1 MAAAAAAAG
10 AGGGSDPT
18 MNIHSIIEST
28 HSALPASVMRH
39 IASFVPNWRKM
50 PIFDTFK
57 NKLFHHIEELPDE
70 FTKRVVGGDTGLLFA
85 FLDYLDSEEFAA
97 VRQKYSPGRP
107 AKDRKYIIDKL
118 LCDFLAGTPFAPFK
132 VIVDA
137 GANMNQDLSYPCFE
151 GYPLMFLMHHMHR
164 VYVRDG
170 SLKLRYLVEKG
181 ARLNVYHRG
190 EYLIDVALRY
200 NRLDE
205 IVLLI
210 NRGVKITNMHAHLDP
225 WYVLGAIVAL
235 MTKHD
240 AITEEA
246 YNRLL
251 NAPPNV
257 LQNAVTHLKNT
268 RGIPGEILSN
278 ITKPAFKKVR
288 RLIAAGA
295 GNPVN
300 SVATIEALVKNGA
313 RSRRKHTL
321 TLLKGGRRKSRNYT
335 RRLQ

>member
-1 MAAAAAAAG
+1 M
-10 AGGGSDPT
+10 T
-18 MNIHSIIEST
+18 RNIHSIIEST
-28 HSALPASVMRH
+28 PTSLPASVMRH

-50 PIFDTFK
+50 PIFDKFK
-57 NKLFHHIEELPDE
+57 NKLFHHLEQLPDE
-70 FTKRVVGGDTGLLFA
+70 FKTRVTAGDTALLLA

-97 VRQKYSPGRP
+97 VREKYSPGRP

-137 GANMNQDLSYPCFE
+137 GANINQDLSYPCYD

-164 VYVRDG
+164 FYVRDG
-170 SLKLRYLVEKG
+170 SLKLRYLIEKG
-181 ARLNVYHRG
+181 ARLNVYYKG
-190 EYLIDVALRY
+190 ESLIDVAMRY

-205 IVLLI
+205 IVMLI
-210 NRGVKITNMHAHLDP
+210 NHGVKITNTNAYLDP

-235 MTKHD
+235 MTKPD

-246 YNRLL
+246 YNRIL
-251 NAPPNV
+251 NAPPDI
-257 LQNAVTHLKNT
+257 LRNAVTHLKNT

-288 RLIAAGA
+288 QLIAAGS

-300 SVATIEALVKNGA
+300 SVATIKLLMKNGA

-321 TLLKGGRRKSRNYT
+321 TLLKGGRRRRQNYT
-335 RRLQ
+335 RRH